1 MAQYPPVANQI
12 LKAPGFVVS
21 GAGTDTNIDFA
32 NSSFRGITI
41 TYKASATSGG
51 GSQTLAAKL
60 QGRDANGNYY
70 DIPGA
75 AFVSNAA
82 DTSVSYV
89 LSVYP
94 GVTTATVAKAKVQD
108 GVIPANLRLVLTPA
122 SGTNPTFTLGIAYT
136 FLP

>member
-12 LKAPGFVVS
+12 LKAPGFIVS

-32 NSSFRGITI
+32 NSSFRGIII
-41 TYKASATSGG
+41 TYKASATTGG

-70 DIPGA
+70 DIPLA
-75 AFVSNAA
+75 SFVSNAA
-82 DTSVSYV
+82 DTSATYV
-89 LSVYP
+89 LAVYP
-94 GVTTATVAKAKVQD
+94 GVTNATTGKAKVQD

-122 SGTNPTFTLGIAYT
+122 SGTNPTYTLGIAYT